1 MGTCCMKN
9 RKIIHKSNDEN
20 IEKAPVSSSISYS
33 AQVTFKKIPTNIKII
48 PASPPRNSVERDIP
62 SPKSMKSSNSSSP
75 ISNRKQQ
82 NLFEMAKIKLNSSQT
97 LKPESTIDEEPIHK
111 AKRFSLMNL
120 QIPGPNPNDSN
131 DSESDRISSGSEF
144 DSIPNQKPHHG
155 HSQTEVEKT
164 LALPFL
170 SSKSMH
176 EVIRTNSMKKERSLE
191 GKKILNQYTFE
202 GLLGTGAFGK
212 VYKAVD
218 ENGDLVAVKIY
229 NKRILR
235 SRWIGKKRTAWDL
248 VESEILIMGT
258 LDHPNIIKLIEV
270 IDKPDSKKI
279 YLVLEYAEKGSI
291 FDMCPIIEKDAK
303 KYFKDFVNA
312 LEYLHNESFVVHRD
326 IKPQNMLVCKDNI
339 LKICDFGAA
348 QFIDNMRDE
357 LTNSAGTY
365 LFMPPEAHK
374 TGGFRGKPADIWAS
388 GITLF
393 YILTGKTPYKSRNI
407 SKLCEEINDEDIV
420 FPEQIS
426 ENAKDLIKS
435 MTNKDPEK
443 RCDISMVKLHQWF
456 KDM

>member
-1 MGTCCMKN
+1 MGACCMKN
-9 RKIIHKSNDEN
+9 HKIANKSDNSNKEN
-20 IEKAPVSSSISYS
+20 APVSSSISYS

-75 ISNRKQQ
+75 VSGRKQN
-82 NLFEMAKIKLNSSQT
+82 NLFEVAKNKLNSSQT
-97 LKPESTIDEEPIHK
+97 LKPESTMDEEPIHK
-111 AKRFSLMNL
+111 AKRFSLMIL

-131 DSESDRISSGSEF
+131 DSESDRISSESEF
-144 DSIPNQKPHHG
+144 DSIPNQLPHHG

-164 LALPFL
+164 FCLDFL
-170 SSKSMH
+170 SSKSMR
-176 EVIRTNSMKKERSLE
+176 EVVRTNSMKKERSLE

-212 VYKAVD
+212 VYKVVD
-218 ENGDLVAVKIY
+218 ESGNLVAVKVY

-258 LDHPNIIKLIEV
+258 LDHPNIVKLIEV

-291 FDMCPIIEKDAK
+291 FDMCPLMERDAK
-303 KYFKDFVNA
+303 KYFGDFVEA
-312 LEYLHNESFVVHRD
+312 LEYLHNTAFVVHRD
-326 IKPQNMLVCKDNI
+326 IKPQNMLVCKDNA

-348 QFIDNMRDE
+348 QFIDSMRDE

-393 YILTGKTPYKSRNI
+393 YMLTGKTPYKSRNI
-407 SKLCEEINDEDIV
+407 SKLCEEINEQDIE

-435 MTNKDPEK
+435 MTEKDPEK
-443 RCDISMVKLHQWF
+443 RSDISTIKSHSWF
-456 KDM
+456 KEM